1 MFYDNLK
8 AECERQGYKL
18 TPIVLEC
25 GGTKGI
31 IGGWKNGAAPR
42 SDIVMKLAVRLNVPT
57 DYLLFGDQAPISKLE
72 NNEQELLNIYQKLS
86 DEDRFRILG
95 RAETL
100 AELAAERAAE
110 QAKKEEKTAQSSA
123 DPRPAPHKPLQFP
136 TEPEQDEEEKFYVDI
151 CSLPASAGTGVYLD
165 DSSTEPL
172 QIVHTDIAER
182 ANYAVRV
189 SGDSMEPRFHNG
201 DIVLVETCPA
211 IEIGEIGIFVVDGE
225 GYIKKYGGDRLI
237 SLNPKYKDMLLK
249 RYESVY
255 CRGRVLGIAEVVD

>member
-18 TPIVLEC
+18 TTIVLEC

-57 DYLLFGDQAPISKLE
+57 DYLLFGTHSPVSQLE
-72 NNEQELLNIYQKLS
+72 SNEQELLNIYQKLS
-86 DEDRFRILG
+86 VEDRFRVLG

-100 AELAAERAAE
+100 AELAAERASE
-110 QAKKEEKTAQSSA
+110 QLKKSTDSIPSSA
-123 DPRPAPHKPLQFP
+123 DGRPNALKPLPF
-136 TEPEQDEEEKFYVDI
+136 EHLEEENCYIDI

-165 DSSTEPL
+165 DSRTEPL

-182 ANYAVRV
+182 ANYAIRV
-189 SGDSMEPRFHNG
+189 SGDSMIPEYHNG
-201 DIVLVETCPA
+201 DIVLVETCPSV
-211 IEIGEIGIFVVDGE
+211 EEGEIGIFVVEGE

-237 SLNPKYKDMLLK
+237 SLNTKYKDMVLK
-249 RYESVY
+249 QYETVY
-255 CRGRVLGIAEVVD
+255 CRGRVLGIAEVVE